1 MDSIESEER
10 RGKCRGRGGGSS
22 TFMDSIESE
31 ERRGKCRGRGGVVA
45 HSWTVLRQSIV

>member
-22 TFMDSIESE
+22 TFMDSIEAIDCISYAY
-31 ERRGKCRGRGGVVA
+31 VV
-45 HSWTVLRQSIV
+45 I